1 MVSSNKERNPVFP
14 GDWWYNYMKNEIE
27 LKPSYWASVSG
38 GKDSLLML
46 KIILENPD
54 KYPLDGVVHS
64 ELEIDFPFIKNVV
77 DFMEKEC
84 KKRGIPFLR
93 IKPRVTWKELYDLYG
108 FPCRVNRWC
117 NSKYKMDAFKQLDEF
132 MKTKGYKVITYIGYC
147 VDEVTR
153 YDKRKN
159 PNEIYPLV
167 LENIIES
174 DVLEWAQGV
183 PLFNNYYITQKR
195 CGCMY
200 CPLSKYICLAYIFK
214 YYSSEYENIMKMAR
228 ETEKMVYIKNG
239 KPFSVWQGNPKYNT
253 DYVDN
258 IVRTKWL
265 KKLEEKE
272 HEYYDNCRNT

>member
-1 MVSSNKERNPVFP
+1 
-14 GDWWYNYMKNEIE
+14 MKNEIE

-77 DFMEKEC
+77 DYMEKEC
-84 KKRGIPFLR
+84 KKHGIQFLR
-93 IKPRVTWKELYDLYG
+93 IKPRLTWKELYDLYG
-108 FPCRVNRWC
+108 FPNRIFRWC
-117 NSKYKMDAFKQLDEF
+117 NFSYKMDAFRQLEDF
-132 MKTKGYKVITYIGYC
+132 MKTNGYKVITYIGYC

-167 LENIIES
+167 LENIEES
-174 DVLEWAQGV
+174 DVLKWAQGV
-183 PLFNNYYITQKR
+183 PIFNNYYITQKR

-200 CPLSKYICLAYIFK
+200 CPMSSYICLAYILK
-214 YYSSEYENIMKMAR
+214 YYPSEYEKIMKMSR
-228 ETEKMVYIKNG
+228 ETEKMTYLKTGKYI
-239 KPFSVWQGNPKYNT
+239 STWQGNPKYNT

-272 HEYYDNCRNT
+272 QEYYDNFRNTKITS

>member
-1 MVSSNKERNPVFP
+1 
-14 GDWWYNYMKNEIE
+14 MKNEIE

-54 KYPLDGVVHS
+54 KYPLNGVVHA

-77 DFMEKEC
+77 DYMEKEC

-93 IKPRVTWKELYDLYG
+93 IKPRFTWKELYDLYG
-108 FPCRVNRWC
+108 FPSRVCRWC
-117 NSKYKMDAFKQLDEF
+117 NSTYKLDAFKQLDEF
-132 MKTKGYKVITYIGYC
+132 MKTKGYKVISYIGYC

-167 LENIIES
+167 LEDIVES
-174 DVLEWAQGV
+174 DVLKWAQGV
-183 PLFNNYYITQKR
+183 PLFNKYYITQKR

-200 CPLSKYICLAYIFK
+200 CPMSSYICLAYIFK
-214 YYSSEYENIMKMAR
+214 YYPSEYESIMGMALK
-228 ETEKMVYIKNG
+228 TENLEYLKTG
-239 KPFSVWQGNPKYNT
+239 KPLSVWQGNPKYNT
-253 DYVDN
+253 EYVDN

-272 HEYYDNCRNT
+272 QEYYDNSRNPKESQSNQ

>member
-1 MVSSNKERNPVFP
+1 
-14 GDWWYNYMKNEIE
+14 MKNEIE

-46 KIILENPD
+46 KIILQNPD
-54 KYPLDGVVHS
+54 RYPLDGVVHA

-77 DFMEKEC
+77 DYMEKEC

-93 IKPRVTWKELYDLYG
+93 IKPRVTWKELYSLYG
-108 FPCRVNRWC
+108 FPTRVSRWC
-117 NSKYKMDAFKQLDEF
+117 NSIYKMDAFKQLDEF
-132 MKTKGYKVITYIGYC
+132 MKTRGYKVITYIGYC

-167 LENIIES
+167 LENIVEK
-174 DVLEWAQGV
+174 DVLKWAQSV
-183 PLFNNYYITQKR
+183 PIFNNYYITQKR

-200 CPLSKYICLAYIFK
+200 CPMSWYICLAYILK
-214 YYSSEYENIMKMAR
+214 YYPSEYENIMKMAR
-228 ETEKMVYIKNG
+228 ETEKKVYIKTG
-239 KPFSVWQGNPKYNT
+239 KPMSVWQGNPIYNT

-272 HEYYDNCRNT
+272 QEYYDNFRNPKESKSNQ

>member
-1 MVSSNKERNPVFP
+1 
-14 GDWWYNYMKNEIE
+14 MKNEIE

-46 KIILENPD
+46 KIILDNPD

-77 DFMEKEC
+77 DYMEKEC

-93 IKPRVTWKELYDLYG
+93 IKPRVTWKELYDIYG
-108 FPCRVNRWC
+108 FPNRIFRWC
-117 NSKYKMDAFKQLDEF
+117 NKQYKMDAFKQLNEF
-132 MKTKGYKVITYIGYC
+132 MKKKGYKVITYIGYC
-147 VDEVTR
+147 VDEVKR

-167 LENIIES
+167 LENILES
-174 DVLEWAQGV
+174 DVLKWAQGV

-200 CPLSKYICLAYIFK
+200 CPMSDYICLAYIFK
-214 YYSSEYENIMKMAR
+214 YYSSEYEIIMKMAR
-228 ETEKMVYIKNG
+228 ETEKRIYLKTG
-239 KPFSVWQGNPKYNT
+239 KPMSIWQGNPKYNT

-272 HEYYDNCRNT
+272 REYYDNFRNPKESKSNQ

>member
-1 MVSSNKERNPVFP
+1 
-14 GDWWYNYMKNEIE
+14 MKNEIE

-54 KYPLDGVVHS
+54 KYPLDGVIHA

-77 DFMEKEC
+77 DYMEKEC

-93 IKPRVTWKELYDLYG
+93 IKPSMTWNELYNLYG
-108 FPCRVNRWC
+108 FPKRMYRWC
-117 NSKYKMDAFKQLDEF
+117 NSKYKVNALNQLDDF
-132 MKTKGYKVITYIGYC
+132 MKSKGYQVKKYIGYC
-147 VDEVTR
+147 LDEVKR

-167 LENIIES
+167 LENIVEK
-174 DVLEWAQGV
+174 DVLKWAQSV
-183 PLFNNYYITQKR
+183 PIFNNYYITQKR

-200 CPLSKYICLAYIFK
+200 CPMQSLICMAYSFK
-214 YYSSEYENIMKMAR
+214 YYPDIYEDIIKKARMSEERDFLKL
-228 ETEKMVYIKNG
+228 G
-239 KPFSVWQGNPKYNT
+239 KKISAWSGNPKYNT

-272 HEYYDNCRNT
+272 KEYYDNCRNPKESKSNQ

>member
-1 MVSSNKERNPVFP
+1 
-14 GDWWYNYMKNEIE
+14 MKNEIE

-46 KIILENPD
+46 KIILENPE

-77 DFMEKEC
+77 DYMEKEC
-84 KKRGIPFLR
+84 NKRGIPFLR
-93 IKPRVTWKELYDLYG
+93 IKPRVTWKELYNIYG
-108 FPCRVNRWC
+108 FPTRTHRWC
-117 NSKYKMDAFKQLDEF
+117 NSKYKMDAFKQLDIF
-132 MKTKGYKVITYIGYC
+132 MKTKGYKIISYIGYC

-167 LENIIES
+167 LENIVES
-174 DVLEWAQGV
+174 DVLKWAQGV

-200 CPLSKYICLAYIFK
+200 CPMASYICLAYIFK
-214 YYSSEYENIMKMAR
+214 YYPTEYESIMEKAR
-228 ETEKMVYIKNG
+228 KTENMVYFKTG
-239 KPFSVWQGNPKYNT
+239 KPMSVWQGNPKYNT

-272 HEYYDNCRNT
+272 NEYYDNFRNPKESKSNQ